1 MLSLQKLGSML
12 DIVNIT
18 KTSGVQKSCIEPMA
32 IYFTIEMLG
41 MVDAL
46 HKAEI
51 LHADIKAD
59 NFLLQGI
66 PLPNQGAKSANEM
79 FKDLSPALQLI
90 DFGKSIDLR
99 LLPKNILFTKV

>member
-1 MLSLQKLGSML
+1 ML

-18 KTSGVQKSCIEPMA
+18 KTCGVQKTCIEPMA
-32 IYFTIEMLG
+32 TYFTIEMLG

-46 HKAEI
+46 HKADI

-66 PLPNQGAKSANEM
+66 NLPNQAAKSVAEM
-79 FKDLSPALQLI
+79 FKDLSPEVRRNNDAVIVEDDAIRFIQ
-90 DFGKSIDLR
+90 
-99 LLPKNILFTKV
+99 

>member
-1 MLSLQKLGSML
+1 ML

-18 KTSGVQKSCIEPMA
+18 KTCGVQKSCIEPMA
-32 IYFTIEMLG
+32 TYFTIEMLG

-66 PLPNQGAKSANEM
+66 PLPNQV
-79 FKDLSPALQLI
+79 
-90 DFGKSIDLR
+90 
-99 LLPKNILFTKV
+99 LLTRINQVEVKLNLAQIGG